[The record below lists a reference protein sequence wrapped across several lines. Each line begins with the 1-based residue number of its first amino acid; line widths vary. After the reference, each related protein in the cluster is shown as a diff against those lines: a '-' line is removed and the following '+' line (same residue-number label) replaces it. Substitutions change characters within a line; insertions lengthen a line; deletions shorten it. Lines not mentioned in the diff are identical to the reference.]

1 MYYMEIA
8 MKRDIQGKFALKND
22 DYREV
27 RSIRL
32 TDGTWKALGLAAE
45 CLGLTRADLL
55 EQVVRE
61 NNLTFPEHTVSQIP
75 LSLSLL
81 ELIAEIEGLQTKVK
95 NLSEENALL
104 QQQKPSNSVEQ
115 LTTLSSTV
123 LGELKLGKQSRDY
136 KLVSKAFR
144 RLIELA
150 TTRTPSPK

>member
-1 MYYMEIA
+1 

-32 TDGTWKALGLAAE
+32 TDATWKALGIAAE

-95 NLSEENALL
+95 DLSEENARI
-104 QQQKPSNSVEQ
+104 QQQTSTNPVEQ

-123 LGELKLGKQSRDY
+123 LGELKLGRQSRDY

-150 TTRTPSPK
+150 TT

>member
-1 MYYMEIA
+1 MEIV

-32 TDGTWKALGLAAE
+32 TDATWKALGIAAE
-45 CLGLTRADLL
+45 CLGMTRADLL

-61 NNLTFPEHTVSQIP
+61 NNLIFPAQVGEKPP
-75 LSLSLL
+75 LSVSLL
-81 ELIAEIEGLQTKVK
+81 KLIVENEGLQTRVQH
-95 NLSEENALL
+95 LSKAQVLSHE
-104 QQQKPSNSVEQ
+104 QTSTDSVER
-115 LTTLSSTV
+115 LTALSSSV

-136 KLVSKAFR
+136 KLVSKALR

-150 TTRTPSPK
+150 TTSTPSPK

>member
-1 MYYMEIA
+1 

-32 TDGTWKALGLAAE
+32 TDATWKALGLAAE

-61 NNLTFPEHTVSQIP
+61 NNLTFPEHTLSQIP
-75 LSLSLL
+75 LSLSLRS
-81 ELIAEIEGLQTKVK
+81 LIAEIEGLQTKVK
-95 NLSEENALL
+95 DLSEENALL
-104 QQQKPSNSVEQ
+104 QQQTATNSVEQ

-150 TTRTPSPK
+150 MTRTPAPK

>member
-1 MYYMEIA
+1 MKRV

-32 TDGTWKALGLAAE
+32 TDATWKALGIAAE

-61 NNLTFPEHTVSQIP
+61 NNLTFPDHTVSQIP

-95 NLSEENALL
+95 DLSEENARI
-104 QQQKPSNSVEQ
+104 QQQTSTNPVEQ

-150 TTRTPSPK
+150 TT